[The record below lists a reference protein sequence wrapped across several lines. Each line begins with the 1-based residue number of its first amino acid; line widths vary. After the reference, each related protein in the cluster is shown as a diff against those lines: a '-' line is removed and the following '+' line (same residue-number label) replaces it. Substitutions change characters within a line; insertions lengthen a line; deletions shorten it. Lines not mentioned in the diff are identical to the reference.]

1 MIENICQNC
10 GMKNIDLYISECPKC
25 KERTKLISRLYYCKN
40 CKIPIYEEKCDLCGT
55 KGTYLTIDVRPVFP
69 EERQLLEVILEEPSK
84 LSDSSIWAEAKGNS
98 YFINGKAVRI
108 NKKNLLKID
117 EEKIK
122 NIRAKL
128 KYIDER
134 LVVNFE
140 KEKEMFLKAN
150 KKHFDKL
157 LFETKKFIKEVSAGY
172 GLDEMFISFSGGK
185 DSTVVSDLV
194 VKALGNPK
202 VIHIFGDTTLELPFT
217 IDYISRFRKN
227 NPYTP
232 LIVANNKDSDFFDLC
247 ELLGPP
253 SRVMRWCCTIF
264 KTGPIN
270 KKIGQLFKGKNRVL
284 TFYGI
289 RRGESVSRSK
299 YDDVT
304 VSPKILKQVVVSPI
318 INWSEFDIWLY
329 ILTTG
334 IDFNEAY
341 RLGYNRVG
349 CWCCP
354 NNSIWSQF
362 LTRTYLYEM
371 NDRWEK
377 LLIDFAKKIG
387 KEDAEVY
394 VREGKWKARQGG
406 SGVDY
411 SKRSVLNFRPCS
423 NDENTLY
430 YDLQKPIS
438 KKLYELFK
446 PFGELNF
453 ELGNKLLG
461 EVFVLDKNKNVI
473 MKLQGLEGDTQ
484 LKVILYNVKNK
495 RLFKQKIEAQITKF
509 QMCIG
514 CLACEG
520 VCPFGAIKVS
530 CDDYKIEE
538 NKCTR
543 CGKCISYFDGGCYI
557 RKVLTIK
564 RGD

>member
-1 MIENICQNC
+1 MIENVCLKC
-10 GMKNIDLYISECPKC
+10 GTKYIDSYINECLLC
-25 KERTKLISRLYYCKN
+25 NGRTKVFSKLYYCKN
-40 CKIPIYEEKCDLCGT
+40 CQIPLYEEKCDLCGEE
-55 KGTYLTIDVRPVFP
+55 GTYLATDVRPVFP
-69 EERQLLEVILEEPSK
+69 EERRLLEILLGK
-84 LSDSSIWAEAKGNS
+84 SINGASVWAEARGNA
-98 YFINGKAVRI
+98 YFIDGKAVHI
-108 NKKNLLKID
+108 NKRKLSVLTKDELKKVAGELKVLDEKLTLDFD
-117 EEKIK
+117 EEIQKFI
-122 NIRAKL
+122 N
-128 KYIDER
+128 
-134 LVVNFE
+134 
-140 KEKEMFLKAN
+140 AN
-150 KKHFDKL
+150 KRHIDKL
-157 LFETKKFIKEVSAGY
+157 VFETKEFITKISSGFS
-172 GLDEMFISFSGGK
+172 LDEMFVSFSGGK

-194 VKALGNPK
+194 TRALGSPK
-202 VIHIFGDTTLELPFT
+202 VIHIFGDTTLEFPFT
-217 IDYISRFRKN
+217 LDYITRFRKKN
-227 NPYTP
+227 LRTP
-232 LIVANNKDSDFFDLC
+232 LIVAKNRESNFFDLC

-253 SRVMRWCCTIF
+253 SRVMRWCCTVF

-270 KKIGQLFKGKNRVL
+270 KKIAQLFKGKKRVL

-289 RRGESVSRSK
+289 RRGESVNRSK
-299 YDDVT
+299 YSDVT

-318 INWSEFDIWLY
+318 FNWTEFDIWLY
-329 ILTTG
+329 ILANS

-354 NNSIWSQF
+354 NNSVWSQF
-362 LTRTYLYEM
+362 LTRIYIPEM
-371 NDRWEK
+371 NEKWEK
-377 LLIDFAKKIG
+377 FLIDFARRIG

-411 SKRSVLNFRPCS
+411 SRKSILYFRPCS

-438 KKLYELFK
+438 KQLYEFFK

-453 ELGNKLLG
+453 EMGQELLG
-461 EVFVLDKNKNVI
+461 EVFVLNEDKNVV

-484 LKVILYNVKNK
+484 LKIVLYNAKNS
-495 RLFKQKIEAQITKF
+495 RLLKQKIEAQITKY

-530 CDDYKIEE
+530 CSDYKIDEE
-538 NKCTR
+538 KCTR

-557 RKVLTIK
+557 RKVLTIR

>member
-1 MIENICQNC
+1 MIENVCQDC
-10 GMKNIDLYISECPKC
+10 GMKYIDLYISECPNC
-25 KERTKLISRLYYCKN
+25 KGRTKPFSKLYYCKN
-40 CKIPIYEEKCDLCGT
+40 CQIPLYEEKCDLCGA
-55 KGTYLTIDVRPVFP
+55 KGAYLAADVRPVFP
-69 EERQLLEVILEEPSK
+69 KERRLLEIILGKTFNEASV
-84 LSDSSIWAEAKGNS
+84 WAEARGNF
-98 YFINGKAVRI
+98 YFIDGKAVHV
-108 NKKNLLKID
+108 NKKSLLAIGEK
-117 EEKIK
+117 ELEKITDE
-122 NIRAKL
+122 L
-128 KYIDER
+128 KVLDER
-134 LVVNFE
+134 LTLKFE
-140 KEKEMFLKAN
+140 SEIQKFIDAN
-150 KKHFDKL
+150 KKHIDELAFK
-157 LFETKKFIKEVSAGY
+157 TKEFINKISSGFK
-172 GLDEMFISFSGGK
+172 LDEMFVSFSGGK

-194 VKALGNPK
+194 TKALGSPK
-202 VIHIFGDTTLELPFT
+202 VIHIFGDTTLEFPFT
-217 IDYISRFRKN
+217 LDYITRFREK

-232 LIVANNKDSDFFDLC
+232 LIIAKNKESSFFDMC

-270 KKIGQLFKGKNRVL
+270 KKIAQLFKGKKKVI

-289 RRGESVSRSK
+289 RRGESVNRSK
-299 YDDVT
+299 YSDVT

-318 INWSEFDIWLY
+318 FNWTEFDIWLY
-329 ILTTG
+329 ILANG

-341 RLGYNRVG
+341 RLGYSRVG

-354 NNSIWSQF
+354 NNSVWSQF
-362 LTRTYLYEM
+362 LTRIYMAEM
-371 NDRWEK
+371 NEKWEK
-377 LLIDFAKKIG
+377 FLIDFARRIG

-411 SKRSVLNFRPCS
+411 SRKSVLTFKPCS

-438 KKLYELFK
+438 KQLYEFFK

-453 ELGNKLLG
+453 EMGQEILG
-461 EVFVLDKNKNVI
+461 EVFVLDEDKNVV

-484 LKVILYNVKNK
+484 LKIVLYNAKNT
-495 RLFKQKIEAQITKF
+495 RIFKQKIEAQITKF

-520 VCPFGAIKVS
+520 VCHFGAIKVS
-530 CDDYKIEE
+530 CDDYRIDEK
-538 NKCTR
+538 KCTR